1 MISISLH
8 RFSKAT
14 IAFSA
19 GGRPIDVYY
28 FPGISDKKALVLAG
42 VHGSELS
49 GIQVAA
55 LLIKRLQDTC
65 AKPYYSTWVIP
76 CLFPD
81 NAFAATQ
88 QLKELNSCK
97 NIGRYTSP
105 LKADPNRQMPP
116 AGIAFSESAPQ
127 DAYGRMIEAENQV
140 LLEVIQYL
148 EPEKILSI
156 HASHDAANAGIF
168 ADPRTDC
175 RGIALGFK
183 QDSGSNLQQASH
195 YTNGLFLLSNGNFI
209 M

>member
-1 MISISLH
+1 MQRFAMPIIIWAAFTLVSGLPIHAKTTTAYPEKEMTEEPAGKTSTAARVLSELNSISLD

-14 IAFSA
+14 IAFTT

-28 FPGISDKKALVLAG
+28 FPGRSDKRALVLAG

-55 LLIKRLQDTC
+55 LLINRLQDSS
-65 AKPYYSTWVIP
+65 AKPYYSTWVVP

-116 AGIAFSESAPQ
+116 AESSTGHGIIPF
-127 DAYGRMIEAENQV
+127 
-140 LLEVIQYL
+140 
-148 EPEKILSI
+148 
-156 HASHDAANAGIF
+156 
-168 ADPRTDC
+168 DPLVRS
-175 RGIALGFK
+175 R
-183 QDSGSNLQQASH
+183 S
-195 YTNGLFLLSNGNFI
+195 
-209 M
+209 